1 MGRPLPMLLRSR
13 LHRPRIG
20 PTLALV
26 FGATATVTTLA
37 TGALVVQSSMS
48 IAHHNTSQRL
58 HDGAEL
64 IAEQLDGEAIANLRD
79 PSQRLSPVYLQ
90 THKTLTS
97 GLQHIRGVRFIY
109 TLRKAKEPIKDPF
122 SRYEFVV
129 DGTPFNSKDFS
140 MIGEIMPTSSSTDAL
155 HRVWKTGKFE
165 ADRSFVKDSWGTW
178 LSGYVPL
185 RRRDGSFDTVLG
197 IDISAEQVLADR
209 NRILSKLA
217 QAYLISLL
225 ITLPLA
231 ALLGRQISEP
241 LRYVHQRLQ
250 AIAQLHLNAKAS
262 KRGSSDFI
270 YEIHQILSS
279 LGTVQAALSEFTTY
293 VPTTLVR
300 QLVLNSSSLD
310 LRGEMRHLA
319 IMFTDI
325 RNFTGL
331 CESLEPGEMLK
342 LLNQYFAVI
351 NEEAS
356 ATQGV
361 LDKYIGDSALL
372 FWGAPE
378 PIDQPAQAC
387 IEAAIRCRERLD
399 VLNERWQQEGIGAS
413 FHTTF
418 GIDYGSVVVGNIG
431 PRERVNFTIIGERVN
446 LAQRLEHSNR
456 LYGTRILASAD
467 LVQALGPSSADY
479 LIVKVADTTL
489 RGFSHPMEIFE
500 VIGRRDHANAME
512 VRFSDT
518 LNAAQEARLH
528 NRLGEAL
535 ALLHSLPAS
544 LAERP
549 YVQELIHSCNG
560 GLG

>member
-1 MGRPLPMLLRSR
+1 
-13 LHRPRIG
+13 
-20 PTLALV
+20 
-26 FGATATVTTLA
+26 
-37 TGALVVQSSMS
+37 
-48 IAHHNTSQRL
+48 
-58 HDGAEL
+58 
-64 IAEQLDGEAIANLRD
+64 
-79 PSQRLSPVYLQ
+79 
-90 THKTLTS
+90 
-97 GLQHIRGVRFIY
+97 
-109 TLRKAKEPIKDPF
+109 
-122 SRYEFVV
+122 
-129 DGTPFNSKDFS
+129 
-140 MIGEIMPTSSSTDAL
+140 
-155 HRVWKTGKFE
+155 
-165 ADRSFVKDSWGTW
+165 
-178 LSGYVPL
+178 
-185 RRRDGSFDTVLG
+185 
-197 IDISAEQVLADR
+197 
-209 NRILSKLA
+209 
-217 QAYLISLL
+217 
-225 ITLPLA
+225 
-231 ALLGRQISEP
+231 
-241 LRYVHQRLQ
+241 
-250 AIAQLHLNAKAS
+250 
-262 KRGSSDFI
+262 
-270 YEIHQILSS
+270 
-279 LGTVQAALSEFTTY
+279 
-293 VPTTLVR
+293 
-300 QLVLNSSSLD
+300 
-310 LRGEMRHLA
+310 
-319 IMFTDI
+319 FTDI

-351 NEEAS
+351 HEEAS

-399 VLNERWQQEGIGAS
+399 ILNDQWQREGVPVS

-467 LVQALGPSSADY
+467 LVQALGSSSANY

-518 LNAAQEARLH
+518 LNAAQEARHH
-528 NRLGEAL
+528 NRLEEAL
-535 ALLHSLPAS
+535 ALLHSLPTS